1 MAEQH
6 HEGEHHAPKQ
16 ITPKSL
22 GDYLEAMSRPV
33 FQTGMSWKVVDAKW
47 PGTREAF
54 KGFDINKVAR
64 MGDPD
69 IDKLATDTRVI
80 RNRRKIEAIVDNA
93 NRMIALEREHGS
105 FKKYLRSHD
114 DFEALVKD
122 LRKQFKFLGDMG
134 SYLFLYSVREKVP
147 SWEEWCGG
155 RDGGRRKR

>member
-1 MAEQH
+1 MPD
-6 HEGEHHAPKQ
+6 EHHAPKQ
-16 ITPKSL
+16 ITPKAL

-147 SWEEWCGG
+147 SWEEWCHRGESG
-155 RDGGRRKR
+155 QRKR

>member
-1 MAEQH
+1 MVRE
-6 HEGEHHAPKQ
+6 ETEHHAPKQ
-16 ITPKSL
+16 ITPKTP

-69 IDKLATDTRVI
+69 IDQLATDTRVI
-80 RNRRKIEAIVDNA
+80 RNRRKIEAVVVNA
-93 NRMIALEREHGS
+93 NRIIALEREYGS
-105 FKKYLRSHD
+105 FRKYLRSHD
-114 DFEALVKD
+114 DFESLVKD

-134 SYLFLYSVREKVP
+134 AYLFLYTVREKVP
-147 SWEEWCGG
+147 SWEEWCH
-155 RDGGRRKR
+155 RDAPARARRH

>member
-1 MAEQH
+1 MVRQET
-6 HEGEHHAPKQ
+6 EHQAPKQ
-16 ITPKSL
+16 VTPKVL
-22 GDYLEAMSRPV
+22 GDYLEQMSRPV

-47 PGTREAF
+47 EGTRAAF

-64 MGDPD
+64 MGDPE

-80 RNRRKIEAIVDNA
+80 RNRRKIAAIVANA
-93 NRMIALEREHGS
+93 YRMIELDREHGS

-134 SYLFLYSVREKVP
+134 AYLFLYSVREKVP

-155 RDGGRRKR
+155 RGH

>member
-1 MAEQH
+1 MPD
-6 HEGEHHAPKQ
+6 EHHAPKQ

-33 FQTGMSWKVVDAKW
+33 FQTGMSWKVVDSKW

-54 KGFDINKVAR
+54 NGFDAYKVAR
-64 MGDPD
+64 MGDPE

-80 RNRRKIEAIVDNA
+80 RNRRKIAAIVGNA
-93 NRMIALEREHGS
+93 YRMVELEREHGT

-114 DFEALVKD
+114 DFDALVKD

-147 SWEEWCGG
+147 SWEEWCGSREG
-155 RDGGRRKR
+155 SARRR

>member
-1 MAEQH
+1 MVRQET
-6 HEGEHHAPKQ
+6 EHHAPKQ
-16 ITPKSL
+16 ITPKTP

-64 MGDPD
+64 MGDPE
-69 IDKLATDTRVI
+69 IDKLCTDARVI
-80 RNRRKIEAIVDNA
+80 RNRRKIEAVVDNA
-93 NRMIALEREHGS
+93 NRIIALEREHGS

-147 SWEEWCGG
+147 DWGEWCHRGEG
-155 RDGGRRKR
+155 SAKKR